1 MMKRNRFGLATL
13 PVIAA
18 LLLSS
23 CAEAV
28 SDEYVVLNE
37 PGSVEP
43 IEGTDLARVTLDEGA
58 AERLELRTTAVAKS
72 AGGVLVVPSAAVFVD
87 TEGVWWVYT
96 NPEPNVFVRHEIG
109 LERSDGGVAFLSSG
123 PAPGTEVVTVG
134 VPELYGV
141 EAEVDH

>member
-1 MMKRNRFGLATL
+1 MKRNRLGLAAL

-28 SDEYVVLNE
+28 SDEYIVQNE

-43 IEGTDLARVTLDEGA
+43 IEGTDLARVTLADGA
-58 AERLELRTTAVAKS
+58 AERLELQTTPVAKS
-72 AGGVLVVPSAAVFVD
+72 AGGLVVPSAAVFVD

-123 PAPGTEVVTVG
+123 PAPGTDVVTVG

>member
-1 MMKRNRFGLATL
+1 MKRNRLGLAAL

-43 IEGTDLARVTLDEGA
+43 IEGTDLARVTLADGA
-58 AERLELRTTAVAKS
+58 AERLELQTTPVAKS
-72 AGGVLVVPSAAVFVD
+72 AGGLVVPSAAVFVD

-123 PAPGTEVVTVG
+123 PAPGTDVVTVG